1 VAFGI
6 SSEAKVRFWAAR
18 FVMSSTSRVL
28 PFVLHKI
35 IARLKEADSYK
46 RAIDFPEF
54 IQFSFFSALKNKV
67 IKSSSSLKV
76 KS

>member
-1 VAFGI
+1 
-6 SSEAKVRFWAAR
+6 
-18 FVMSSTSRVL
+18 VL

-35 IARLKEADSYK
+35 IAPLKEADSYK

-67 IKSSSSLKV
+67 IKSSSSFFEGKFIEQITSC
-76 KS
+76 KAN